1 VRRVCLGR
9 DGGAA
14 GGQAKGK
21 GIKPTAAGE
30 AARGI
35 RPASAPLREGGA
47 FGVVRG
53 SLALYRGTGRPAVGI
68 NITDGR
74 SPTVTIRVIPADWSF

>member
-1 VRRVCLGR
+1 MAARPEGRRK
-9 DGGAA
+9 
-14 GGQAKGK
+14 AKASSRRP
-21 GIKPTAAGE
+21 PTAGE

-74 SPTVTIRVIPADWSF
+74 SPTVTIRAIPADWSF